1 MQCREDE
8 VRVHSER
15 QRESSG
21 PHPHPGPQPH
31 PLPHPQATT
40 DRDSFAARRELPFR
54 VSVIAVVAGGAVV
67 LSTAASH
74 LDAAT
79 VAGMQPAFWAACALL
94 LGVELRP
101 LLTAGARDPNGHLLT
116 SAFVF
121 ALLLRYGLDVAVVV
135 QTVATTAIDLSRR
148 KALWRTA
155 FNVSQYA
162 LSWWAAATAM
172 ALVGFRPTAVPV
184 DLEAAQLLPAALGG
198 LTYFAVNQLLVVVVV
213 ALKVGRSWWLL
224 LREDLAYEG
233 VSNAALLALSPLIV
247 LAVEEGPSFLPL
259 LLPPLV
265 VVYRVGA
272 VALDRERQAMTD
284 ALTGLPN
291 RERLAERAAEAFE
304 QTGEEDDA
312 GPALLLLDLDRFK
325 EVNDT
330 LGHHVGDRLL
340 VLVGSRLTGAVREV
354 DTVARLG
361 GDEFAVLL
369 PATGSAAAQQT
380 AQRLLT
386 ELAVPIVLEGL
397 LVDVRASVGV
407 AVAPEHGADLD
418 ELLQHADVA
427 MYLAKE
433 QGGGVEQYD
442 VRRDRNSTE
451 RLGMVG
457 ELRRALTGDELEVHY
472 QPKADLRTGQV
483 DGVEALV
490 RWRHPERGLVPPD
503 EFVPLAESCGLVEL
517 LTAKVLDAAV
527 AQLAAWH
534 AQGLQLTVAVNVSV
548 RDLAGGLLVECV
560 TASLQAHGVAAC
572 WLQLEVTEGSL
583 FADSTGAATTLR
595 ELDALGVALSLD
607 DFGTGYSSLGHLRR
621 LPVQELKIDRSF
633 VKRLGEDVRD
643 RAIVRSVVDLAEG
656 LGMRVVAEGV
666 EDRATWRV
674 LQDLGCDV
682 AQGWYV
688 CRPQPADVLTPWL
701 HARDHAFAA
710 EPRPA

>member
-1 MQCREDE
+1 MQTDD
-8 VRVHSER
+8 
-15 QRESSG
+15 
-21 PHPHPGPQPH
+21 PPGRSAQP
-31 PLPHPQATT
+31 AADGSARA
-40 DRDSFAARRELPFR
+40 DRNSFSARRALPFR
-54 VSVIAVVAGGAVV
+54 LSVLATVAGGVVV
-67 LSTAASH
+67 LAGAAGR

-79 VAGMQPAFWAACALL
+79 VLGMQPAFWAVCALL

-101 LLTAGARDPNGHLLT
+101 MFTAGARDPNGHLLT

-121 ALLLRYGLDVAVVV
+121 ALLLRYGFDVAVLV
-135 QTVATTAIDLSRR
+135 QAVATTATDIAHR

-162 LSWWAAATAM
+162 LSWCAAAAAM
-172 ALVGFRPTAVPV
+172 RLLDFSPVAQPV
-184 DLEAAQLLPAALGG
+184 DLDAAQLLPAAVGG
-198 LTYFAVNQLLVVVVV
+198 LTYFVVNQLLVVVVV
-213 ALKVGRSWWLL
+213 ALKVGRPWYLL

-247 LAVEEGPSFLPL
+247 LAVEEGTAFLPL
-259 LLPPLV
+259 LLPPLA
-265 VVYRVGA
+265 VVYGVGA

-291 RERLAERAAEAFE
+291 RKRLVERTAEAFE
-304 QTGEEDDA
+304 EVLDGGSP
-312 GPALLLLDLDRFK
+312 GPALLLFDLDRFK

-340 VLVGSRLTGAVREV
+340 VLVGSRLTAAVRSV
-354 DTVARLG
+354 DSVARLG

-369 PATGSAAAQQT
+369 PGTGSADAQET
-380 AQRLLT
+380 ARRLLA
-386 ELAVPIVLEGL
+386 ELAAPIVLEGL

-407 AVAPEHGADLD
+407 AVAPEHGEDLD

-442 VRRDRNSTE
+442 VQRDRNSTE
-451 RLGMVG
+451 RLVMVG

-472 QPKADLRTGQV
+472 QPKADLRTGRV

-503 EFVPLAESCGLVEL
+503 EFVPLAESSGLVEL
-517 LTAKVLDAAV
+517 LTARVLDAAV
-527 AQLAAWH
+527 EQLAAWH
-534 AQGLQLTVAVNVSV
+534 GQGLQLSVAVNVSV
-548 RDLAGGLLVECV
+548 RDLAGGLLVERV
-560 TASLQAHGVAAC
+560 TSALLRHGVAAC

-595 ELDALGVALSLD
+595 ELDELGVALSLD

-633 VKRLGEDVRD
+633 VQRMGDDPRD

-666 EDRATWRV
+666 EDAATWQALRE
-674 LQDLGCDV
+674 LGCDV

-688 CRPQPADVLTPWL
+688 CRPQPADVLTAWL
-701 HARDHAFAA
+701 HARERA
-710 EPRPA
+710 PAV

>member
-1 MQCREDE
+1 
-8 VRVHSER
+8 VGVHSEPVL
-15 QRESSG
+15 Q
-21 PHPHPGPQPH
+21 PDPQPQVGA
-31 PLPHPQATT
+31 LPRS
-40 DRDSFAARRELPFR
+40 DRNSFSARRELPFR
-54 VSVIAVVAGGAVV
+54 ASILLTVLGGMVV
-67 LSTAASH
+67 LSGAAGR
-74 LDAAT
+74 LDAET
-79 VAGMQPAFWAACALL
+79 VLGMQPAFWAVCALL

-101 LLTAGARDPNGHLLT
+101 LFTAGARDPNGHLLT

-121 ALLLRYGLDVAVVV
+121 ALLLRYGLDVAVLV
-135 QTVATTAIDLSRR
+135 QAVATTAIDLSQR
-148 KALWRTA
+148 KALWRIA

-162 LSWWAAATAM
+162 LSWWAAAAAM
-172 ALVGFRPTAVPV
+172 ALLGFAPSAAPQ
-184 DLEAAQLLPAALGG
+184 DLEAAQLLPAAVGG
-198 LTYFAVNQLLVVVVV
+198 LTYFVVNQLLVVVVV
-213 ALKVGRSWWLL
+213 ALKVGRPWWLL

-247 LAVEEGPSFLPL
+247 LAVEEGTAFLPL

-265 VVYRVGA
+265 VVYKVGA

-291 RERLAERAAEAFE
+291 RKRLAERAAEAFE
-304 QTGEEDDA
+304 EQDGP
-312 GPALLLLDLDRFK
+312 GPALLLFDLDRFK

-340 VLVGSRLTGAVREV
+340 VLVGSRLTAAVREV
-354 DTVARLG
+354 DSVARLG

-369 PATGSAAAQQT
+369 PGTGSEAAEQT
-380 AQRLLT
+380 ARRLLA
-386 ELAVPIVLEGL
+386 ELSAPIVLEGL

-407 AVAPEHGADLD
+407 AVAPQHGEDLD

-442 VRRDRNSTE
+442 VLRDRNSTD
-451 RLGMVG
+451 RLVMVG

-472 QPKADLRTGQV
+472 QPKADLRTGRV

-503 EFVPLAESCGLVEL
+503 EFVPLAESCGLVEV
-517 LTAKVLDAAV
+517 LTARVLDAAV
-527 AQLAAWH
+527 EQLAAWH
-534 AQGLQLTVAVNVSV
+534 AQGLQLSVAVNVSV
-548 RDLAGGLLVECV
+548 RDLAGGQLVDRVTSSLLR
-560 TASLQAHGVAAC
+560 HGVAAR

-595 ELDALGVALSLD
+595 ELDELGVALSLD

-633 VKRLGEDVRD
+633 VQRMGDDPRD

-666 EDRATWRV
+666 EDLATWQALRE
-674 LQDLGCDV
+674 LGCDV

-688 CRPQPADVLTPWL
+688 CRPQAADVLTPWL
-701 HARDHAFAA
+701 HARDRAFAA
-710 EPRPA
+710 G

>member
-1 MQCREDE
+1 MQHEPAP
-8 VRVHSER
+8 VPPPAPAPPA
-15 QRESSG
+15 SSG
-21 PHPHPGPQPH
+21 
-31 PLPHPQATT
+31 
-40 DRDSFAARRELPFR
+40 DRNSFAARRELPFR
-54 VSVIAVVAGGAVV
+54 AGVLAVVVGGVVVLGGAVGR
-67 LSTAASH
+67 
-74 LDAAT
+74 LDVAT
-79 VAGMQPAFWAACALL
+79 VLGMQPAFWAVCALL

-101 LLTAGARDPNGHLLT
+101 MFTAGARDPDGHLLT

-135 QTVATTAIDLSRR
+135 QAVATTAIDLSQR
-148 KALWRTA
+148 KALWRTG

-162 LSWWAAATAM
+162 LSWTAASAAM
-172 ALVGFRPTAVPV
+172 ALLEFRPQAVPV
-184 DLEAAQLLPAALGG
+184 DITAAQLLPAAVGG
-198 LTYFAVNQLLVVVVV
+198 LTYFVVNQLLVVVVV
-213 ALKVGRSWWLL
+213 ALKVGRPWWVL

-247 LAVEEGPSFLPL
+247 LAVEEGPYFLPL
-259 LLPPLV
+259 LLPPLA

-291 RERLAERAAEAFE
+291 RKRLAERAAEAFE
-304 QTGEEDDA
+304 QDGP
-312 GPALLLLDLDRFK
+312 GPALLLFDLDRFK

-340 VLVGSRLTGAVREV
+340 VLIGSRLTAAVRDV
-354 DTVARLG
+354 DSVARLG

-369 PATGSAAAQQT
+369 PGTGSADAEAT

-386 ELAVPIVLEGL
+386 ELAAPIVLEGL

-407 AVAPEHGADLD
+407 AVAPQHGEDLD

-472 QPKADLRTGQV
+472 QPKADLRTGRV
-483 DGVEALV
+483 EGVEALV

-503 EFVPLAESCGLVEL
+503 EFVPLAESSGLVEL
-517 LTAKVLDAAV
+517 LTARVLDAAV
-527 AQLAAWH
+527 AQVAAWE
-534 AQGLQLTVAVNVSV
+534 AEGLELSVAVNVSV
-548 RDLAGGLLVECV
+548 RDLAGGLLVEQV
-560 TASLQAHGVAAC
+560 RASLSEHDVPAC
-572 WLQLEVTEGSL
+572 RLQLEVTEGSL
-583 FADSTGAATTLR
+583 FADSTGAATTLL

-621 LPVQELKIDRSF
+621 LPVQELKIDRCF
-633 VKRLGEDVRD
+633 VQRLGEDSRD

-666 EDRATWRV
+666 EDRATWQALV
-674 LQDLGCDV
+674 ELGCDV

-701 HARDHAFAA
+701 HARERAFA
-710 EPRPA
+710 PG

>member
-1 MQCREDE
+1 M
-8 VRVHSER
+8 HSER
-15 QRESSG
+15 
-21 PHPHPGPQPH
+21 PPQPA
-31 PLPHPQATT
+31 PEPPGGPPARS
-40 DRDSFAARRELPFR
+40 DRNSFSARRELPFR
-54 VSVIAVVAGGAVV
+54 ASVLVTVLGGLVV
-67 LSTAASH
+67 LSGASGR
-74 LDAAT
+74 LDAET
-79 VAGMQPAFWAACALL
+79 VLGMQPAFWAVCAMLV
-94 LGVELRP
+94 GVELRP
-101 LLTAGARDPNGHLLT
+101 LFTAGARDPDGHLLT

-121 ALLLRYGLDVAVVV
+121 ALLLRYGFDVAVLV
-135 QTVATTAIDLSRR
+135 QAVATTAIDLSRR
-148 KALWRTA
+148 KALWRIA

-162 LSWWAAATAM
+162 LSWWAAAAAM
-172 ALVGFRPTAVPV
+172 ALLGFAPTAAPQ
-184 DLEAAQLLPAALGG
+184 DLQAAQLLPAAVGG
-198 LTYFAVNQLLVVVVV
+198 LTYFVVNQLLVVVVV
-213 ALKVGRSWWLL
+213 ALKVGRPWWLL

-247 LAVEEGPSFLPL
+247 LAVEEGTSFLPL

-265 VVYRVGA
+265 VVYKVGA

-291 RERLAERAAEAFE
+291 RKRLAERAAEAFE
-304 QTGEEDDA
+304 EALDGGSP
-312 GPALLLLDLDRFK
+312 GPALLLFDLDRFK

-340 VLVGSRLTGAVREV
+340 VLVGSRLTAAVREV
-354 DTVARLG
+354 DSVARLG

-369 PATGSAAAQQT
+369 PGTGSEAAEQT
-380 AQRLLT
+380 ARRLLA
-386 ELAVPIVLEGL
+386 ELAAPIVLEGL

-407 AVAPEHGADLD
+407 AVAPQHGDDLD

-442 VRRDRNSTE
+442 VQRDRNSTD

-472 QPKADLRTGQV
+472 QPKADLRTGRV

-490 RWRHPERGLVPPD
+490 RWRNPERGLVPPD

-517 LTAKVLDAAV
+517 LTARVLDAAV

-534 AQGLQLTVAVNVSV
+534 AQGLQLSVAVNVSV
-548 RDLAGGLLVECV
+548 RDLAGGLLVDRV
-560 TASLQAHGVAAC
+560 TSSLLRHGVAAR

-583 FADSTGAATTLR
+583 LADSTGAATTLR
-595 ELDALGVALSLD
+595 ELDELGVALSLD

-633 VKRLGEDVRD
+633 VQRMGDDPRD

-666 EDRATWRV
+666 EDLATWQALRE
-674 LQDLGCDV
+674 LGCDV

-688 CRPQPADVLTPWL
+688 CRPQAADVLTPWL
-701 HARDHAFAA
+701 HARDRAFAA
-710 EPRPA
+710 G

>member
-1 MQCREDE
+1 M
-8 VRVHSER
+8 
-15 QRESSG
+15 G
-21 PHPHPGPQPH
+21 
-31 PLPHPQATT
+31 T
-40 DRDSFAARRELPFR
+40 DGSPDRSAPCPADAAPSRSDRNSFSARRELPFR
-54 VSVIAVVAGGAVV
+54 ACVLLVVLGGAVV
-67 LSTAASH
+67 LHGAVGR

-79 VAGMQPAFWAACALL
+79 VLGMQPAFWAVCALL

-101 LLTAGARDPNGHLLT
+101 LFTAGARDPNGHLLT

-121 ALLLRYGLDVAVVV
+121 ALLLRYGLDVAVLV
-135 QTVATTAIDLSRR
+135 QALATTAIDVSRR
-148 KALWRTA
+148 KALWRIA

-162 LSWWAAATAM
+162 LSWWAAAAAM
-172 ALVGFRPTAVPV
+172 ALAGFRPVASPV
-184 DLEAAQLLPAALGG
+184 DLEAVQLLPAALGG
-198 LTYFAVNQLLVVVVV
+198 LTYFVVNQLLVVVVV
-213 ALKVGRSWWLL
+213 ALKVGRPWWVL

-233 VSNAALLALSPLIV
+233 VSNGALLALSPLIV
-247 LAVEEGPSFLPL
+247 LAVEEGPYFLPL
-259 LLPPLV
+259 LVPPLV
-265 VVYRVGA
+265 VVYGVGA
-272 VALDRERQAMTD
+272 VALERERQAMTD

-291 RERLAERAAEAFE
+291 RKRLAERTAEAL
-304 QTGEEDDA
+304 EEDGP
-312 GPALLLLDLDRFK
+312 GPALLLFDLDRFK

-340 VLVGSRLTGAVREV
+340 VLVGCRLTEAVRPE

-369 PATGSAAAQQT
+369 PGTAPDEAEATAR
-380 AQRLLT
+380 RLLA
-386 ELAVPIVLEGL
+386 ELSAPIVLEGL
-397 LVDVRASVGV
+397 LVDVRASVGL
-407 AVAPEHGADLD
+407 AVAPVDGNDLD
-418 ELLQHADVA
+418 ELMQHADVA

-442 VRRDRNSTE
+442 VQRDRNSTE
-451 RLGMVG
+451 RLVMVG
-457 ELRRALTGDELEVHY
+457 ELRRALASDELEVHY
-472 QPKADLRTGQV
+472 QPKADLRTGRV

-517 LTAKVLDAAV
+517 LTARVLDASV
-527 AQLAAWH
+527 EQVAAWH
-534 AQGLQLTVAVNVSV
+534 AQGLALSVAVNVSV
-548 RDLAGGLLVECV
+548 RDLAGGALVDRV
-560 TASLQAHGVAAC
+560 TAALLRHGVAPHL
-572 WLQLEVTEGSL
+572 LQLEVTEGSL
-583 FADSTGAATTLR
+583 FTDSPAAAATLR

-633 VKRLGEDVRD
+633 VQRMGDDPRD

-666 EDRATWRV
+666 EDEATWQALREV
-674 LQDLGCDV
+674 GCDV

-701 HARDHAFAA
+701 QARDRAVATA
-710 EPRPA
+710 P